1 MTIKIKKNIS
11 KKELANNIKI
21 KIGLSSKKIQELT
34 DDLIDIIMDIL
45 IIQKKVNIKNFG
57 SFKIIFKDKREG
69 RNPKTKEKF
78 TISSRNVIKFVSSD
92 ILKQKIREL

>member
-21 KIGLSSKKIQELT
+21 KIGLSSKKIQEVT

-45 IIQKKVNIKNFG
+45 IITCRLEKK
-57 SFKIIFKDKREG
+57 KI
-69 RNPKTKEKF
+69 TLQL
-78 TISSRNVIKFVSSD
+78 
-92 ILKQKIREL
+92 LK

>member
-21 KIGLSSKKIQELT
+21 KIGLSSKKIQEVT

>member
-21 KIGLSSKKIQELT
+21 KIGLSSKKIQEVT

-92 ILKQKIREL
+92 TLKQKIREL